1 MATIQRVI
9 FNLSSVSSSSSLS
22 VFTNAP
28 RQDEVGT
35 YLIPVEFKD
44 EQNNTDFTLLS
55 ASPNKA
61 CLNGHNFEGQQVSDD
76 TVYLQQVDYECI
88 LDLQN
93 AGNVLPVSKFII
105 AKPFF
110 DWTTGQSFCEL
121 LPGTDN
127 DALGTL
133 TTMSQLSLTLKV
145 KAKDFGGTYEVFS
158 HFLDIPFLP
167 AFSVDI
173 SSVLLTSHKPTVLF
187 TALGLSK
194 VLQSLQVREHYCNF
208 T

>member
-1 MATIQRVI
+1 M
-9 FNLSSVSSSSSLS
+9 S
-22 VFTNAP
+22 VFTNSP
-28 RQDEVGT
+28 RQDEVET

-44 EQNNTDFTLLS
+44 EQNNTDFTFLT

-61 CLNGHNFEGQQVSDD
+61 CLNGLNFERQQVSDG
-76 TVYLQQVDYECI
+76 TIYLHQVDYECI

-110 DWTTGQSFCEL
+110 DWKTGQSFCEL
-121 LPGTDN
+121 LPGTDS

-145 KAKDFGGTYEVFS
+145 KAKDFDGTYEVFS
-158 HFLDIPFLP
+158 QSLEVPFLP
-167 AFSVDI
+167 AFSIDI
-173 SSVLLTSHKPTVLF
+173 SSVLLTSHKSTVLF
-187 TALGLSK
+187 TTLGLPK
-194 VLQSLQVREHYCNF
+194 ILQSLQVREHYCNC

>member
-9 FNLSSVSSSSSLS
+9 FNLSSISSSSSLS
-22 VFTNAP
+22 VFTIAP
-28 RQDEVGT
+28 RQDEIGT

-44 EQNNTDFTLLS
+44 EQNNIDFTLLS

-61 CLNGHNFEGQQVSDD
+61 CLNGLNFDSHQLSDGAI
-76 TVYLQQVDYECI
+76 YLQQVDYETI
-88 LDLQN
+88 LSLQN
-93 AGNVLPVSKFII
+93 VGNVLPVSKFVI

-121 LPGTDN
+121 LPGADS
-127 DALGTL
+127 DALGIL

-145 KAKDFGGTYEVFS
+145 KPKDFDGTYKMFS
-158 HFLDIPFLP
+158 HSLEGPFLP
-167 AFSVDI
+167 AFSIDI

-187 TALGLSK
+187 TALGLPK
-194 VLQSLQVREHYCNF
+194 VLASLQVRKHYYNC